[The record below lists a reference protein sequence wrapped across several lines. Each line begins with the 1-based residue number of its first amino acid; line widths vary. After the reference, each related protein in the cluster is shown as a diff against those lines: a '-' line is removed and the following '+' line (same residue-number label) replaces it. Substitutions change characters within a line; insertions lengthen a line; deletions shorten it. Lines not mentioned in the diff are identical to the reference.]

1 LEECEINKVEPD
13 IYKISGMTSEEIL
26 NFFYESY
33 IFKSHK
39 DGWVV
44 NLDLENFKYKNLPF
58 NLVDPSSK
66 EILAYK
72 DVKLSLKL
80 LTEINSKKISKFLF
94 TEEDLE
100 GFYLSNDIV
109 NTETGLVYAEAG
121 TILNEELFLRF
132 KELSINEFSTI
143 NASQAA
149 GNLGIINSLVAD
161 KNHSREEALFD
172 ILKF

>member
-1 LEECEINKVEPD
+1 MLK
-13 IYKISGMTSEEIL
+13 
-26 NFFYESY
+26 
-33 IFKSHK
+33 
-39 DGWVV
+39 

-172 ILKF
+172 IFKILRPGEPPTLEASNFLFKNMFFNEDRYDLS